1 MKSLTLVGIILVA
14 AGIAGLV
21 FQYVPIRETRTIV
34 DAGPIQIQQETE
46 RRVPIPTIAG
56 IAAVIAGLGLAII
69 GQRRRA

>member
-1 MKSLTLVGIILVA
+1 MKVLSLVGVILVIL
-14 AGIAGLV
+14 GIAALV
-21 FQYVPIRETRTIV
+21 LQYVPIRETRTIV